1 MMGVTPCGDSLIPAL
16 TQGRAA
22 SVGEVI
28 HLRVPEA
35 QGSSKAGMP
44 TSLLSL
50 LLMRACTYM
59 HVCVCV

>member
-1 MMGVTPCGDSLIPAL
+1 MMEVTPGGESLIPAL

-35 QGSSKAGMP
+35 QQGSLKAGVP

-50 LLMRACTYM
+50 LPRR
-59 HVCVCV
+59 